1 MIDPVLQADLTDI
14 TSQLKLLQQR
24 VTVLEKTI
32 SEMLKMLDK
41 NDKTINTLKN
51 INPKP
56 KKVK

>member
-14 TSQLKLLQQR
+14 TSQLKLLRQR
-24 VTVLEKTI
+24 VEAIEKTI
-32 SEMLKMLDK
+32 SETLKMLDK
-41 NDKTINTLKN
+41 NDKAINKLHA